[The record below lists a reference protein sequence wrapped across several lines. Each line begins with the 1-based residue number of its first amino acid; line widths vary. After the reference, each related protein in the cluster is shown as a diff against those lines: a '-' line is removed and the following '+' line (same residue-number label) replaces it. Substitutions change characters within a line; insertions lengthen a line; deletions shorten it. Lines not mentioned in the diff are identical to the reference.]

1 LKLKLKNPKRKHMDY
16 LSSSQIIQV
25 WKHPN
30 PGNRSSDTRKLTCN
44 SPTEEFMKM
53 MMKLA

>member
-1 LKLKLKNPKRKHMDY
+1 MDY

-30 PGNRSSDTRKLTCN
+30 PGNRSSDTSKLTCN
-44 SPTEEFMKM
+44 SSTEEFMKM